1 MQQPLESLSL
11 QIAKL
16 LERSDLKIVFAESC
30 TGGLV
35 SATLARVP
43 GVSNFHCGSAV
54 VYRLD
59 TKTKWLGVP
68 SSMLLDLGA
77 VSEPVARAMAEG
89 VLSVTPEADLAASV
103 TGHLGPNAPPDQ
115 DGLIFVGIAI
125 RGDHCHVFEHR
136 LIDVGNTV
144 SRFPG
149 ENQRERR
156 QWAAA
161 KFVLERT
168 EEALNQLLEDSRSC
182 T

>member
-16 LERSDLKIVFAESC
+16 LERTQQKIVFAESC

-43 GVSNFHCGSAV
+43 GISNFHCGSAV

-68 SSMLLDLGA
+68 SSMLINPGP

-89 VLSVTPEADLAASV
+89 VLSVTPEADLSASI

-115 DGLIFVGIAI
+115 DGLIFVGIAV
-125 RGDHCHVFEHR
+125 RGSHCKVFEHR
-136 LIDVGNTV
+136 LIDANEKA
-144 SRFPG
+144 SSFPG
-149 ENQRERR
+149 ANQRGRR

-161 KFVLERT
+161 QFVLERT
-168 EEALNQLLEDSRSC
+168 EEALAQLASGSKSRS
-182 T
+182 